1 MNDTVVARPCWTV
14 LAKKAEDKI
23 ALIQNEMVQ
32 ARIRLESLKTSQQR
46 IQKMYDEYRD
56 GLTKS
61 DAESVGMR
69 EAMNQRQFM
78 SQLLNLMQ
86 RVKTDIIYTENAI
99 IGIKEQLVA
108 QEHERIKMQTLA
120 DQNAMAV
127 QREENKKDQRRMD
140 ALGVMQFNL
149 KPQTR
154 TSLAAWLGTG
164 WRGVRKHAGH
174 LRRFPLS
181 NGYWLTRK
189 LSSPAMLKD
198 NPAYCSLALAPG
210 G

>member
-1 MNDTVVARPCWTV
+1 MNDSVVARPCWTI
-14 LAKKAEDKI
+14 LAQKAEDKI
-23 ALIQNEMVQ
+23 ALIQNEMML
-32 ARIRLESLKTSQQR
+32 ARQRLQSLQTSEQR

-61 DAESVGMR
+61 DAQSVGMR

-86 RVKTDIIYTENAI
+86 RVKTDIQYTENAI
-99 IGIKEQLVA
+99 IGIKEQLIA

-140 ALGVMQFNL
+140 ALRVMQFNL
-149 KPQTR
+149 KPQ
-154 TSLAAWLGTG
+154 A
-164 WRGVRKHAGH
+164 
-174 LRRFPLS
+174 
-181 NGYWLTRK
+181 
-189 LSSPAMLKD
+189 
-198 NPAYCSLALAPG
+198 
-210 G
+210 

>member
-32 ARIRLESLKTSQQR
+32 ARQRLESLKISQQR
-46 IQKMYDEYRD
+46 IQKMYDEYHD

-61 DAESVGMR
+61 AAESVGMR

-86 RVKTDIIYTENAI
+86 RVKTDIQYTENAI
-99 IGIKEQLVA
+99 VGIKEKLIA
-108 QEHERIKMQTLA
+108 NEHERIKMQTLA

-149 KPQTR
+149 KPQT
-154 TSLAAWLGTG
+154 
-164 WRGVRKHAGH
+164 
-174 LRRFPLS
+174 
-181 NGYWLTRK
+181 
-189 LSSPAMLKD
+189 
-198 NPAYCSLALAPG
+198 
-210 G
+210 